1 MLLVQQIHMITG
13 RAVNMDVLALICR
26 QLLINGFKV
35 IETLSIKFVTKYWAF
50 IGINNNEVAI

>member
-26 QLLINGFKV
+26 QLLINGFQSHRNVEYQVCDKV
-35 IETLSIKFVTKYWAF
+35 L
-50 IGINNNEVAI
+50 GIYRH